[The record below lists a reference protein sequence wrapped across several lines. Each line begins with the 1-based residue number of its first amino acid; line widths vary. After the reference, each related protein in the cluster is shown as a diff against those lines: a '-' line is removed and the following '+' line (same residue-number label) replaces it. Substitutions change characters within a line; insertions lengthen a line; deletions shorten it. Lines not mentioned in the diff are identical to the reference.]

1 LGTAGTDRLE
11 SLFRTERLYNI
22 HAINQLPLELKE
34 AVYRELI
41 PDRLFRLFS
50 IDDALFINQDG
61 ERVVDFI
68 TPRQAG
74 FAIIEMRTR
83 PTDRDCVF
91 FLEIA
96 DTPSSRV
103 EITFLI
109 VNDPRAPRFHIDVDE
124 GGRRTKFGTA
134 RRNLNE
140 EERAMREGLAP
151 GQVRRGLGV
160 TGEFLDKALRLFR
173 LMGHEL
179 FTVEPLA
186 YHNAIAFERYGF
198 QYLRGRK
205 KMEEIHRGF
214 QPGGELQRRLDGST
228 PFRRPGMEKT
238 VRGRSWAIHDGILGE
253 PWRDVEM
260 YRRIRRPG
268 NECTFPGAVY

>member
-1 LGTAGTDRLE
+1 MSGKNLR
-11 SLFRTERLYNI
+11 SI
-22 HAINQLPLELKE
+22 HALNQLPLELKE
-34 AVYRELI
+34 SVYRELI
-41 PDRLFRLFS
+41 PGRLFNLFS
-50 IDDALFINQDG
+50 IDPVRFVNERN

-74 FAIIEMRTR
+74 FAIIEMRAR
-83 PTDRDCVF
+83 PGDRDCIF

-109 VNDPRAPRFHIDVDE
+109 VNDPCAPRFDIDVDE

-134 RRNLNE
+134 RRNLAE
-140 EERAMREGLAP
+140 EERAMLAGLAP
-151 GQVRRGLGV
+151 GQVRRGLGI
-160 TGEFLDKALRLFR
+160 TSEFLDRALRFFGW
-173 LMGHEL
+173 MGQEI

-186 YHNAIAFERYGF
+186 YHNAITFERYGF

-205 KMEEIHRGF
+205 KMECIHREF
-214 QPGGELQRRLDGST
+214 QPGGELYRRLDGST
-228 PFRRPGMEKT
+228 PFRRRGMEKT

-260 YRRIRRPG
+260 YRNIRRPG
-268 NECTFPGAVY
+268 SECTFPGAVF